1 MNNVVLIGRLTR
13 GPEGSYTQNQ
23 MAICR
28 FTLAV
33 DRPKRKDGEQGADF
47 IQITVWDRQAE
58 NCGRYLSKG
67 RQVAISGR
75 IQTGSY
81 TNRDGQKV
89 YTTDV
94 VANNVEFLGSANS
107 ENSRSDGFNQQSG
120 NNYQPQQNQPPQQG
134 FQQHGYQQ
142 QGFQQTPQQESFG
155 AFSAVTDAV
164 PWEQ

>member
-1 MNNVVLIGRLTR
+1 MNICTLIGRLTR
-13 GPEGSYTQNQ
+13 DPELSYTPSQ

-33 DRPKRKDGEQGADF
+33 DRPRRKDGEQGADF

-58 NCGRYLSKG
+58 NCGRYLAKG
-67 RQVAISGR
+67 RQVAVQGR

-81 TNRDGQKV
+81 TNREGQKV

-107 ENSRSDGFNQQSG
+107 ENPRSNGFNQQS
-120 NNYQPQQNQPPQQG
+120 NTNYQSQPQNAPQPQLQANLRIPDDWG
-134 FQQHGYQQ
+134 DIPVTYS
-142 QGFQQTPQQESFG
+142 QTDES
-155 AFSAVTDAV
+155 V
-164 PWEQ
+164 PF

>member
-1 MNNVVLIGRLTR
+1 MNTVHLIGRLCAN
-13 GPEGSYTQNQ
+13 PELSYTQSQ

-33 DRPKRKDGEQGADF
+33 DRPRRKDGEQGADF

-67 RQVAISGR
+67 RQVAINGR

-81 TNRDGQKV
+81 TNREGQKV

-94 VANNVEFLGSANS
+94 VANSVEFLGSANS
-107 ENSRSDGFNQQSG
+107 ENPRSNGFNQQS
-120 NNYQPQQNQPPQQG
+120 NTNYQSQPQNAPQPQLQANLRIPDDWG
-134 FQQHGYQQ
+134 DIPVTYS
-142 QGFQQTPQQESFG
+142 QTDES
-155 AFSAVTDAV
+155 V
-164 PWEQ
+164 PF

>member
-1 MNNVVLIGRLTR
+1 MNSVHLIGRLTR
-13 GPEGSYTQNQ
+13 DPELSYTQSQ

-33 DRPKRKDGEQGADF
+33 DRPRRKDGEQGADF
-47 IQITVWDRQAE
+47 IQITVWDRLAE
-58 NCGRYLSKG
+58 NCGRYLAKG
-67 RQVAISGR
+67 RQVAVQGR

-107 ENSRSDGFNQQSG
+107 ENPRSNGFNQQ
-120 NNYQPQQNQPPQQG
+120 NNTNYQPQPQNASQPQLQANLRIPDDWG
-134 FQQHGYQQ
+134 DIPVTYS
-142 QGFQQTPQQESFG
+142 QTDES
-155 AFSAVTDAV
+155 V
-164 PWEQ
+164 PF

>member
-1 MNNVVLIGRLTR
+1 
-13 GPEGSYTQNQ
+13 

-33 DRPKRKDGEQGADF
+33 DRPRSKDGEQTADF
-47 IQITVWDRQAE
+47 IRITVWDRQAE

-67 RQVAISGR
+67 RQVAINGR

-81 TNRDGQKV
+81 TNREGQKV

-107 ENSRSDGFNQQSG
+107 ENPRSNGFNAQ
-120 NNYQPQQNQPPQQG
+120 NNTNYQSQPQNAPQSQLQANLRIPDDWG
-134 FQQHGYQQ
+134 DIPVTYS
-142 QGFQQTPQQESFG
+142 QTDEQ
-155 AFSAVTDAV
+155 V
-164 PWEQ
+164 PF

>member
-1 MNNVVLIGRLTR
+1 MNQVVLIGRLCAN
-13 GPEGSYTQNQ
+13 PELSYTQSQ

-33 DRPKRKDGEQGADF
+33 DRPRSKDGEQTADF
-47 IQITVWDRQAE
+47 IRITVWDRQAE

-67 RQVAISGR
+67 RQVAINGR

-94 VANNVEFLGSANS
+94 VANNVEFLGSANG

-120 NNYQPQQNQPPQQG
+120 NNYQPPQNQPP
-134 FQQHGYQQ
+134 Q

>member
-1 MNNVVLIGRLTR
+1 MNQVVLIGRLTR
-13 GPEGSYTQNQ
+13 DPETSYTPSQ
-23 MAICR
+23 MAVCR

-33 DRPKRKDGEQGADF
+33 DRPRRKDGEQGADF

-58 NCGRYLSKG
+58 NCNRYLAKG
-67 RQVAISGR
+67 RQVAVQGR

-107 ENSRSDGFNQQSG
+107 ENPRSNGFNTQ
-120 NNYQPQQNQPPQQG
+120 NNTNYQSQPQNAPQPQLQANLRIPDDWG
-134 FQQHGYQQ
+134 DIPVTYS
-142 QGFQQTPQQESFG
+142 QTDEQ
-155 AFSAVTDAV
+155 V
-164 PWEQ
+164 PF

>member
-1 MNNVVLIGRLTR
+1 MNQVVLIGRLCAN
-13 GPEGSYTQNQ
+13 PELSYTQSQ
-23 MAICR
+23 MAVCR

-33 DRPKRKDGEQGADF
+33 DRPRRKDGEQGADF

-58 NCGRYLSKG
+58 NCGRYLAKG
-67 RQVAISGR
+67 RQVAVHGR

-107 ENSRSDGFNQQSG
+107 ENSRSNGFNQQ
-120 NNYQPQQNQPPQQG
+120 NNTNYQSQPQNAPQPQLQANLRIPDDWG
-134 FQQHGYQQ
+134 DIPVTYS
-142 QGFQQTPQQESFG
+142 QTDES
-155 AFSAVTDAV
+155 V
-164 PWEQ
+164 PF